1 MQNILQND
9 ITIPID
15 TIRLQATL
23 TIPGKVM
30 GMVIFSHG
38 SGSGRFSPRN
48 RFVADILNEHHIAA
62 LLADLLT
69 PEEDA
74 VYANR
79 FNIELLTGRL
89 IALTRW
95 ISHRDFGQTIPVG
108 YFGASTGAASALKAA
123 VQCSNIVSAIVSR
136 GGRPDL
142 ASLSLASVTTP
153 TLLIVGS
160 LDEEVLALNRQALVR
175 LSCEKQLTI
184 IEGATHLFEEPG
196 KLEEV
201 TRLATDWFLHHLRQP
216 VTIDDTTSN
225 H

>member
-1 MQNILQND
+1 
-9 ITIPID
+9 
-15 TIRLQATL
+15 
-23 TIPGKVM
+23 M

-38 SGSGRFSPRN
+38 SGSSRFSPRN
-48 RFVADILNEHHIAA
+48 RFVADILNQHHIAT

-79 FNIELLTGRL
+79 FNIDLLTERL
-89 IALTRW
+89 IAITRW
-95 ISHRDFGQTIPVG
+95 ISQRDFGQTIPVG

-123 VQCSNIVSAIVSR
+123 VQCSNIISAVVLR

-142 ASLSLASVTTP
+142 AADSLNDVKTP

-160 LDEEVLALNRQALVR
+160 LDEEVLSLNRQALEN
-175 LSCEKQLTI
+175 LSCEKKLTI

-196 KLEEV
+196 KVEEV
-201 TRLATDWFLHHLRQP
+201 ARLATDWFLLHLRQI
-216 VTIDDTTSN
+216 VDIDNTTWN

>member
-1 MQNILQND
+1 MQNIVQND
-9 ITIPID
+9 IIIPVD

-30 GMVIFSHG
+30 GLVIFSHG
-38 SGSGRFSPRN
+38 SGSSRFSPRN
-48 RFVADILNEHHIAA
+48 RFVADILNQHHIAT

-79 FNIELLTGRL
+79 FNIDLLTERL
-89 IALTRW
+89 IAITQW
-95 ISHRDFGQTIPVG
+95 ISQRDFGQTIPVG

-123 VQCSNIVSAIVSR
+123 VQCSNIISAVVSR

-142 ASLSLASVTTP
+142 AADSLNDVKTP

-160 LDEEVLALNRQALVR
+160 LDEEVLSLNRQALEN
-175 LSCEKQLTI
+175 LSCEKKLTLV
-184 IEGATHLFEEPG
+184 EGATHLFEEPG

-201 TRLATDWFLHHLRQP
+201 ARLATDWFLQHLRQP
-216 VTIDDTTSN
+216 AIMDDIARN

>member
-1 MQNILQND
+1 MHNIVERD
-9 ITIPID
+9 ISIPVD

-23 TIPGKVM
+23 TIPGKIM
-30 GMVIFSHG
+30 GIVIFSHG
-38 SGSGRFSPRN
+38 SGSSRFSPRN
-48 RFVADILNEHHIAA
+48 RLVADILNQHHIAT

-79 FNIELLTGRL
+79 FNIELLTERL
-89 IALTRW
+89 IAITRW
-95 ISHRDFGQTIPVG
+95 ISQRDFGETIPVG

-123 VQCSNIVSAIVSR
+123 VPCGDIVSAIVSR

-142 ASLSLASVTTP
+142 AAAALAYVKTP
-153 TLLIVGS
+153 ALLIVGS
-160 LDEEVLALNRQALVR
+160 LDEEVLALNRQALES
-175 LSCEKQLTI
+175 LSCEKKLTI
-184 IEGATHLFEEPG
+184 VEGATHLFEEPG

-201 TRLATDWFLHHLRQP
+201 ARLATDWFLHHLRQP
-216 VTIDDTTSN
+216 AIIDDTTPN

>member
-1 MQNILQND
+1 MHNIVERD
-9 ITIPID
+9 ISIPVD

-23 TIPGKVM
+23 TIPGKIM
-30 GMVIFSHG
+30 GIVIFSHG
-38 SGSGRFSPRN
+38 SGSSRFSPRN
-48 RFVADILNEHHIAA
+48 RLVADILNQHHIAT

-79 FNIELLTGRL
+79 FNIELLTERL
-89 IALTRW
+89 IAITRW
-95 ISHRDFGQTIPVG
+95 ISQRDFGETIPVG

-123 VQCSNIVSAIVSR
+123 VPCGDIVSAIVSR

-142 ASLSLASVTTP
+142 AAAALAYVKTP
-153 TLLIVGS
+153 ALLIVGS
-160 LDEEVLALNRQALVR
+160 LDEEVLALNRQALES
-175 LSCEKQLTI
+175 LSCEKKLTI
-184 IEGATHLFEEPG
+184 VEGATHLFEEPG

-201 TRLATDWFLHHLRQP
+201 ARLATDWFLHHLRQP
-216 VTIDDTTSN
+216 AIMDDTTPN

>member
-1 MQNILQND
+1 MHNILQRD
-9 ITIPID
+9 ISIPVD

-23 TIPGKVM
+23 TIPGKIM
-30 GMVIFSHG
+30 GIVIFSHG
-38 SGSGRFSPRN
+38 SGSSRFSPRN
-48 RFVADILNEHHIAA
+48 RFVADILNQHHIAT

-79 FNIELLTGRL
+79 FNIELLTERL
-89 IALTRW
+89 IAITRW
-95 ISHRDFGQTIPVG
+95 ISQRDFGQTIPIG
-108 YFGASTGAASALKAA
+108 YFGACTGAASALKAT
-123 VQCSNIVSAIVSR
+123 VPCGNIVSAVVSR

-142 ASLSLASVTTP
+142 AAASLAFVKTP
-153 TLLIVGS
+153 ALLIVCS
-160 LDEEVLALNRQALVR
+160 LDEEVLALNRQALES

-184 IEGATHLFEEPG
+184 VEGATHLFEEPG

-201 TRLATDWFLHHLRQP
+201 ARLATDWFLHHLRQP
-216 VTIDDTTSN
+216 AIMDDTTPN